1 VLNTYD
7 FEEISRKVAEI
18 DYGKSG
24 NLVEKLGELSTKA
37 LIYHNEAKFDLKKYF
52 QKKGYYAK
60 SFASYINK
68 WGKDDPDIKKQFGF
82 WYRYFWV
89 FLENGKWRKL
99 ISYPGLVLGMFFL
112 RFLVGVSY
120 FILVKTKS

>member
-1 VLNTYD
+1 MLNTYD

-68 WGKDDPDIKKQFGF
+68 WGKDDPDIKKQFSF
-82 WYRYFWV
+82 SYRYFNV
-89 FLENGKWRKL
+89 F
-99 ISYPGLVLGMFFL
+99 
-112 RFLVGVSY
+112 
-120 FILVKTKS
+120 